1 MRMPQVSLLKVIIAV
16 ATLQLMFGAWPSAAS
31 AQSLPSWMKVSPAIA
46 SGAALLSA
54 ESGGPPP
61 LKNTRRGAYL
71 IAAGVGVA
79 LAGTL
84 HAGML
89 GGRVCYEREDRIV
102 TALPVGLTLAAA
114 GVAMVVAGALKLKRT
129 PSSMRKL
136 RDGDVP
142 GLFLTSVGT
151 AAVASAVS
159 IGIAI
164 PQWAACVSS

>member
-1 MRMPQVSLLKVIIAV
+1 MRMTQASLLKVIIAV
-16 ATLQLMFGAWPSAAS
+16 ATLQLTFGTWPSATS
-31 AQSLPSWMKVSPAIA
+31 AQSLPAWMKVSPAVA
-46 SGAALLSA
+46 SGAPLLSV
-54 ESGGPPP
+54 ESAGPPP
-61 LKNTRRGAYL
+61 LKNTRRSAYL

-89 GGRVCYEREDRIV
+89 GGRVCYERKDRVV

-129 PSSMRKL
+129 APSMRKL

-142 GLFLTSVGT
+142 GLFLTSIGT
-151 AAVASAVS
+151 AAAASALAF
-159 IGIAI
+159 GIAI
-164 PQWAACVSS
+164 PQWVACVSS